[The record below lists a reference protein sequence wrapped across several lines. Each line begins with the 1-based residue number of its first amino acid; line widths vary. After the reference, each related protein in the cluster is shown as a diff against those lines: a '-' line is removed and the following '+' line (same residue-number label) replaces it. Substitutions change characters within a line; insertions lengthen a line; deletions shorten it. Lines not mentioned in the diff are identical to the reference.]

1 MSERMKKGLIKELV
15 NDANPLGEAA
25 RRGARLIR
33 LKALEAE
40 VSHCQLVIS
49 FALLLAY
56 GSPAFA
62 SDFHLLNY
70 ADPTVHPYADP
81 AGGRDQ
87 HRYTDAQ
94 VNELRLYDF
103 YSRQAD
109 YYLEKGKVPEIIP
122 AYPGMDAGL
131 NSHWGTHP
139 QVHIHDNAWSHMD
152 NGSAIGSVMAQGED
166 FMVKAVHL
174 RLGGNARLSATFDP
188 LSLSYRL
195 VWGEAF
201 LRYPSRRW
209 GITGLVEPGGKI
221 ILENPA
227 SGWSAITGD
236 KIDSVTAENH
246 YHGYYRHGDEII
258 FKYRLHSAEILD
270 RPGALS
276 IAGTS
281 VFTRTLQLT
290 NGSPGLQLSTFLLP
304 EEATMLEPILPNGM
318 AGVAYNTDAGIMGL
332 LVQASDGIDGIK
344 IREGEAGAL
353 VIEIPMRQAGSTL
366 TLYSWNADLEA
377 EVAASAIR
385 KYRPG
390 IPPELLDGGPSR
402 WTEVITRIPHYR
414 ANATAPQS
422 STARRNVGTGA
433 DSAGS
438 ATLQGVD
445 QKGSNLESIDS
456 ASFVK
461 IPRND
466 PDVGTRPSTARYEF
480 RETSGLTLKG
490 ERGSGNG
497 PYLIDTIPVPF
508 ENPYGSPMFL
518 TGLDFFPNGDAA
530 VSTFFGDVWIV
541 RGLDRDLKS
550 VRWKRIAQ
558 GLNQPL
564 GLLVIDGKIQ
574 TLGKDQITV
583 LHDLNGDE
591 EIDFYENFCNSYV
604 TSPGSHDYNTGFQR
618 DDAGFLYFA
627 TKHAGVVRV
636 SPDGK
641 RVDSLGAGLRN
652 PNGIGVSPDGRVW
665 CSPQEGQWTPASQIV
680 RIQPDGYYGFQKHID
695 EREITPATAYIPRGI
710 DNSTGGSVYITS
722 DRWGPMKDKLV
733 VFSYGASSH
742 YLYLEDKQG
751 STLQGGIVP
760 LEGDFL
766 SGVHRA
772 RVNPLDGQVYAV
784 GSQGWMDY
792 AIQDGS
798 FERVRYTGKP
808 VYYPSGFQV
817 FQNGIRVD
825 FYETLSNREVEDHG
839 RQFAQQ
845 WQYLYSMGYGSPEFS
860 IRESATVGH
869 DPLHISS
876 ATVVNAGRSLFLEIP
891 DLVPAMTVHLR
902 LHLKFA
908 DGNPFA
914 TDLFAT
920 IHQLGV
926 PFLGISNPEPLVVGK
941 PQSLHLPI
949 RPAPPPREVEP
960 GDDEPGRQILL
971 KAITG
976 LKYDQ
981 EKIVVR
987 AGERIS
993 LTLVNTD
1000 EMPHNW
1006 ILTGWFTYELVGQ
1019 LADAMVAD
1027 PTAAERHYVPDD
1039 QSVLQY
1045 TRVLNPG
1052 ESQTIHFNAPTAPGD
1067 YPYLCTFPG
1076 HWQTMKGTLLVY

>member
-1 MSERMKKGLIKELV
+1 MTPTL
-15 NDANPLGEAA
+15 
-25 RRGARLIR
+25 
-33 LKALEAE
+33 
-40 VSHCQLVIS
+40 LVIP
-49 FALLLAY
+49 FVLLVSC
-56 GSPAFA
+56 GSPMLA
-62 SDFHLLNY
+62 SDFNLLNY
-70 ADPTVHPYADP
+70 ANPAVHPYADP
-81 AGGRDQ
+81 AGGRDR
-87 HRYTDAQ
+87 HRYTDAE

-122 AYPGMDAGL
+122 AFPGLDAGL

-139 QVHIHDNAWSHMD
+139 QVHIHDDAWSQMD
-152 NGSAIGSVMAQGED
+152 NGSAVGSVMAQGEG
-166 FMVKAVHL
+166 FIVKAVHL
-174 RLGGNARLSATFDP
+174 RLGGNVPLSATFDP
-188 LSLSYRL
+188 LSLSCRL

-201 LRYPSRRW
+201 LRYPSLRW
-209 GITGLVEPGGKI
+209 GITGLVEPDGKI
-221 ILENPA
+221 ILRNPA
-227 SGWSAITGD
+227 SGWSKISGEE
-236 KIDSVTAENH
+236 IDSETAENR
-246 YHGYYRHGDEII
+246 YHGKRKMHNYRGYYRHGDETI
-258 FKYRLHSAEILD
+258 FKYRVHSAEILD

-276 IAGTS
+276 IAGTW
-281 VFTRTLQLT
+281 VFSRTLQFT
-290 NGSPGLQLSTFLLP
+290 NGSPGLQLSHFLLP
-304 EEATMLEPILPNGM
+304 KGATRLESVLPDNL
-318 AGVAYNTDAGIMGL
+318 AGVAYKTASGTMGL
-332 LVQASDGIDGIK
+332 LIQASNGIGEVK
-344 IREGEAGAL
+344 IREDETGAL
-353 VIEIPMRQAGSTL
+353 VLEIPSGQAGSTV
-366 TLYSWNADLEA
+366 TLYSWNGELEA
-377 EVAASAIR
+377 EFAAKAIR
-385 KYRPG
+385 KHRPG
-390 IPPELLDGGPSR
+390 IPSELLRGGPNR
-402 WTEVITRIPHYR
+402 WTEI
-414 ANATAPQS
+414 
-422 STARRNVGTGA
+422 
-433 DSAGS
+433 
-438 ATLQGVD
+438 ATL
-445 QKGSNLESIDS
+445 
-456 ASFVK
+456 
-461 IPRND
+461 
-466 PDVGTRPSTARYEF
+466 T
-480 RETSGLTLKG
+480 G
-490 ERGSGNG
+490 ERGSGNS
-497 PYLIDTIPVPF
+497 PYLIDTIPVPL

-530 VSTFFGDVWIV
+530 VSTFHGDVWIV
-541 RGLDRDLKS
+541 RGLDRDLKE

-564 GLLVIDGKIQ
+564 GLLIIDGKIH

-641 RVDSLGAGLRN
+641 RVESLGAGMRN

-665 CSPQEGQWTPASQIV
+665 CSPQEGQWTPASQII
-680 RIQPDGYYGFQKHID
+680 RIQPDGYYGHHKHLD
-695 EREITPATAYIPRGI
+695 EREITPATAYVARGI
-710 DNSTGGSVYITS
+710 DNSTGGSVYVTS

-742 YLYLEDKQG
+742 YLYLEDDGG
-751 STLQGGIVP
+751 SRPQGGIVP

-772 RVNPLDGQVYAV
+772 RVNPVDGQVYAV
-784 GSQGWMDY
+784 GSQGWMNY
-792 AIQDGS
+792 AQQDGS

-808 VYYPSGFQV
+808 VYYPSGFQI

-825 FYETLSNREVEDHG
+825 FNETLSPKEVEEHG
-839 RQFAQQ
+839 RHFAQQ
-845 WQYLYSMGYGSPEFS
+845 WQYLYSMGYGSPEYS
-860 IRESATVGH
+860 IREPGSVGH

-876 ATVVNAGRSLFLEIP
+876 ATVVAEGKSLFLEIP

-920 IHQLGV
+920 IHQLGG
-926 PFLGISNPEPLVVGK
+926 PFPGISNPQPLVSGK
-941 PQSLHLPI
+941 PKSLHLPI
-949 RPAPPPREVEP
+949 REAPPPQEEA
-960 GDDEPGRQILL
+960 GDEEEPGRPIQL

-976 LKYDQ
+976 LKYDL

-993 LTLVNTD
+993 LTLLNTD

-1006 ILTGWFTYELVGQ
+1006 ILTGWFSYDLMGQ

-1039 QSVLQY
+1039 PSVLQY

-1052 ESQTIHFNAPTAPGD
+1052 ESQTIHFNAPTAPGK
-1067 YPYLCTFPG
+1067 YPYLCTYPG
-1076 HWQTMKGTLLVY
+1076 HWQVMKGTLIVY